1 MRINGLK
8 HVKDVIIYY
17 LRMYFQNKQNYLN
30 LLPENLNDTV
40 FDGIGIFD
48 TTPEE
53 LIKFPLIVVS
63 GSNGSMIT
71 SGLGD
76 FASEIYDN
84 QGDLDGYLYGG
95 QYEFSITVEIVTKT
109 TLEREALSDIVT
121 SALRFAIRRKMEAHG
136 VLITSMQYG
145 SEATLKY
152 DSNLV
157 YQVPINLSVW
167 AEWYDSFKLLPI
179 DNITTDMSV
188 KKDNK

>member
-8 HVKDVIIYY
+8 HAKDVVIYF

-30 LLPENLNDTV
+30 LLPDNLNDTV

-63 GSNGSMIT
+63 GSNGKMIT

-76 FASEIYDN
+76 FASEIYDR
-84 QGDLDGYLYGG
+84 QGDLDGFLYGG
-95 QYEFSITVEIVTKT
+95 QYEFSMTVELVTRT
-109 TLEREALSDIVT
+109 TLEREVLSDIVT

-136 VLITSMQYG
+136 VLITDMQYG

-179 DNITTDMSV
+179 ENISTTMTV
-188 KKDNK
+188 TEK

>member
-8 HVKDVIIYY
+8 HAKDVIIYY

-30 LLPENLNDTV
+30 LLPSNMNDTV
-40 FDGIGIFD
+40 FDGMKIYD
-48 TTPEE
+48 TTPED
-53 LIKFPLIVVS
+53 LLKFPLLVVS

-76 FASEIYDN
+76 FASEIYDS

-95 QYEFSITVEIVTKT
+95 QYNFSIIIEIVTKT
-109 TLEREALSDIVT
+109 TLEREVLSDIVT
-121 SALRFAIRRKMEAHG
+121 SALRFSIRRKMEAHG
-136 VLITSMQYG
+136 VLITNMQYG

-157 YQVPINLSVW
+157 YQVPINLTVW
-167 AEWYDSFKLLPI
+167 AEWYDAFKLLPI
-179 DNITTDMSV
+179 DNISTSMTV
-188 KKDNK
+188 KEK